1 MIKKQQIGFK
11 ACLDE
16 NKEESSNDIERNQI
30 TSEDLDDIIEER
42 MDRVRDYEQH
52 MNHYNTLC
60 EKENNTKRI
69 KHTLIIII
77 LTLLATFGI
86 KLFYN
91 YAYNKGAYDQCNENN
106 IYVKITDQNNN
117 THIIRK

>member
-1 MIKKQQIGFK
+1 MTKRRQIGFK

-16 NKEESSNDIERNQI
+16 NKEESSTDTEKNQI
-30 TSEDLDDIIEER
+30 TSADLEDIIEER
-42 MDRVRDYEQH
+42 MDRERDYEHH
-52 MNHYNTLC
+52 MNHYNMLC

-77 LTLLATFGI
+77 LTLFATFGI

-91 YAYNKGAYDQCNENN
+91 YAYNKGAYDQCDGNG